1 MTSSDGMAEG
11 AAQCGGLIGLVF
23 MALSAVSFSIMSLLV
38 HVLARSHGI
47 PSFEAVTARALVGAC
62 MAVLWARHA
71 GAPLLP
77 ESDGTKRL
85 LAVSFGYLTNGIAVH
100 WAKPIGIAIDNKSSC
115 LLFHIGAQIFN
126 NFIDRVFIA
135 FIEENKKS

>member
-85 LAVSFGYLTNGIAVH
+85 LAVSFGL
-100 WAKPIGIAIDNKSSC
+100 
-115 LLFHIGAQIFN
+115 GAALPRGALPAWVVARIYSHVV
-126 NFIDRVFIA
+126 RP
-135 FIEENKKS
+135 